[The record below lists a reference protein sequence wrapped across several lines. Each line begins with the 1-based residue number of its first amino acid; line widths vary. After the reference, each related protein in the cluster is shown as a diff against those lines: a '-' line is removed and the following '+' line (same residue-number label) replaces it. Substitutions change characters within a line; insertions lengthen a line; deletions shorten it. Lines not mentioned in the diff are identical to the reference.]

1 MYLFRTFLLKALLLF
16 LVLPLPTW
24 GGAVITYHG
33 RILDVQKQPVESNLV
48 NFRVRVYSPN
58 PSKCLLYEEVRS
70 VDMSNSQGVFVIP
83 IGDGLGT
90 RTAADP
96 GLTIE
101 KIFNNDPTY
110 TFDTTN
116 TPKLVCNSGVSF
128 TADPLDQRL
137 LAVSFDDNSGL
148 GEQTLP
154 LMDINFVP
162 LAVNAYD
169 AQNIGGAPANSVL
182 RVQGGT
188 ASPLTPAYFSELIN
202 LITGVSTQYER
213 VGRLNGQ
220 AVPALANG
228 QVLGWNG
235 GWTAVTP
242 LTSFTESDPSV
253 KTFAKTDL
261 PACTG
266 SSFYQND
273 GSGNLA
279 CASGNYITTMTG
291 DVTSS
296 GFTAGSVS
304 TTIANNAINSAKISD
319 GAILGTDMSFAGVNT
334 ATSNLV
340 IKDSTGKFF
349 DFSCGTAGHVA
360 TWTVAGWACQ
370 NPGSGVSGSGTV
382 DTVPL
387 FSAASTLA
395 DSPIVVSSGNV
406 GIGTTPYGIL
416 HAGKDQNAMTIFYLS
431 NYDAGASAGSKV
443 VIEGDMNSFT
453 LQKNSFAQANSGHSK
468 SDGAIVHTGGAGGI
482 SITASNPSGGIRF
495 YTAGTSDASERMVIS
510 SSGKVGIG
518 ALSPAAKLDVAGTL
532 KVGNGGEL
540 CSALGAGGFRF
551 NAGAMEFC
559 DGTSWTPLSAG
570 ASDLNSL
577 SDAVADYTSNN
588 LAIGQDAGTNLAAGS
603 GANVLVG
610 ASAGN
615 AMTTAADNV
624 AIGFESGVSTTS
636 GSYNAMI
643 GSNAGWSN
651 TTGIQHT
658 FVGYYAGS
666 SNTTASSNTMVGAYA
681 GQSTTTGGEN
691 TFLGINAGDS
701 NQTGSRNVAIG
712 GSSLGMFRA
721 LGASY
726 NTAVGNMALL
736 GQNNLSSGTQNS
748 ALGASAGKMLTTGSN
763 NIFIGFQSGE
773 ALTTGNN
780 NIVIGHDIDLPT
792 DSSSN
797 MLNIGNLVYA
807 TGVDGTGT
815 ALSSGNVGIGIE
827 APAEKLDVVG
837 NIKTSGCIYYASS
850 SLGTCASDERIKT
863 DVQPFDLGLDA
874 LLGINPVQFKYNG
887 LAGFKADGKEQLG
900 VIAQDVEKVAPKLVK
915 TEMVMLS
922 PKDQEK
928 TQIKVV
934 DYGAFTYV
942 IINAVKELYA
952 KVVSLEG
959 SQSTLKT
966 DSELLDKKIKQL
978 ELDIQTRDQRIKDLE
993 DRLIRV
999 EQTLTSK

>member
-510 SSGKVGIG
+510 SSG
-518 ALSPAAKLDVAGTL
+518 
-532 KVGNGGEL
+532 
-540 CSALGAGGFRF
+540 
-551 NAGAMEFC
+551 
-559 DGTSWTPLSAG
+559 
-570 ASDLNSL
+570 
-577 SDAVADYTSNN
+577 
-588 LAIGQDAGTNLAAGS
+588 
-603 GANVLVG
+603 
-610 ASAGN
+610 
-615 AMTTAADNV
+615 
-624 AIGFESGVSTTS
+624 
-636 GSYNAMI
+636 
-643 GSNAGWSN
+643 
-651 TTGIQHT
+651 
-658 FVGYYAGS
+658 
-666 SNTTASSNTMVGAYA
+666 
-681 GQSTTTGGEN
+681 
-691 TFLGINAGDS
+691 
-701 NQTGSRNVAIG
+701 
-712 GSSLGMFRA
+712 
-721 LGASY
+721 
-726 NTAVGNMALL
+726 
-736 GQNNLSSGTQNS
+736 
-748 ALGASAGKMLTTGSN
+748 
-763 NIFIGFQSGE
+763 
-773 ALTTGNN
+773 
-780 NIVIGHDIDLPT
+780 
-792 DSSSN
+792 
-797 MLNIGNLVYA
+797 
-807 TGVDGTGT
+807 
-815 ALSSGNVGIGIE
+815 NVGIGIE
-827 APAEKLDVVG
+827 APTEKLDVVG

-999 EQTLTSK
+999 EQALTSK

>member
-540 CSALGAGGFRF
+540 CSAVGAGGFRF

-624 AIGFESGVSTTS
+624 AIGFESG
-636 GSYNAMI
+636 
-643 GSNAGWSN
+643 
-651 TTGIQHT
+651 
-658 FVGYYAGS
+658 
-666 SNTTASSNTMVGAYA
+666 
-681 GQSTTTGGEN
+681 
-691 TFLGINAGDS
+691 
-701 NQTGSRNVAIG
+701 
-712 GSSLGMFRA
+712 
-721 LGASY
+721 
-726 NTAVGNMALL
+726 
-736 GQNNLSSGTQNS
+736 
-748 ALGASAGKMLTTGSN
+748 KMLTTGSN

-827 APAEKLDVVG
+827 APTEKLDVVG

-999 EQTLTSK
+999 EQALTSK